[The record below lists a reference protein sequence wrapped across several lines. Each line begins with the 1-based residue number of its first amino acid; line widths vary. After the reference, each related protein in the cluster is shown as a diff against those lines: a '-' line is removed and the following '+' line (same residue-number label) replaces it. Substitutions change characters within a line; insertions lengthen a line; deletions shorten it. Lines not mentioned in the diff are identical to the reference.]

1 MASPPSYSLKLADRL
16 VTILFRVNLESCLQL
31 IFIQTHTVTTYVFLP
46 LSFPL
51 LSAAI
56 FHEVSSLRNNAVT
69 VHPLNSK
76 SGKRDF
82 LCSDKRQYSSQSKE
96 REREHL
102 DAGEMIGV
110 LTRASRGFGVG
121 HYGLELHVLPHIKRR
136 AHWLHDPLLRNMG
149 LKNQRQLQLNKSRLL
164 SHSNKSTLRQS
175 ICYER

>member
-1 MASPPSYSLKLADRL
+1 MASPPSYSLKLAGRL

-96 REREHL
+96 RERALGRGRDDRSADESEQRIWRRSLWTGTACPSTHQTTSS
-102 DAGEMIGV
+102 
-110 LTRASRGFGVG
+110 LTA
-121 HYGLELHVLPHIKRR
+121 
-136 AHWLHDPLLRNMG
+136 
-149 LKNQRQLQLNKSRLL
+149 
-164 SHSNKSTLRQS
+164 
-175 ICYER
+175 